1 MIGLSNGDEYGMATI
16 DLDDGYI
23 ATVEFIDLQDDS
35 LKTENTDDKRGHYL
49 IIKFKKGVLFCCVK

>member
-1 MIGLSNGDEYGMATI
+1 MIGLFNGDKYGMAI

-35 LKTENTDDKRGHYL
+35 LKTENTDDKRGHRL
-49 IIKFKKGVLFCCVK
+49 AIKFKKGVLFCCVK